1 MSLSVVIQAG
11 GQSRRMGQN
20 KALLPFK
27 GQPLIQ
33 RVVDRVQ
40 RVADELLV
48 TTNSPELYQF
58 LNLPMFPDLLPGSG
72 ALGGLYT
79 ALSAA
84 SKPLVAVVACDMP
97 FVRPGLLEYERDLC
111 GADWDGVIPRLG
123 SGWEP
128 LHAIYRRDTCLPKIR
143 KALEENRLRM
153 DSWFGEARIRDLL
166 EEEIRRIDPDLRS
179 FLNLNTP
186 EEFKQAEGME

>member
-1 MSLSVVIQAG
+1 MLLSIVIQAG

-33 RVVDRVQ
+33 RVVEWVRP
-40 RVADELLV
+40 VADELLV
-48 TTNSPELYQF
+48 TTNQPDLFPF
-58 LNLPMFPDLLPGSG
+58 LNLPMFADLLPGTG

-84 SKPLVAVVACDMP
+84 ANPLVAVIACDMP
-97 FVRPGLLEYERDLC
+97 FVSAGLLAYERDLC
-111 GADWDGVIPRLG
+111 GAEWDVVIPRLVN
-123 SGWEP
+123 GWEP
-128 LHAIYRRDTCLPKIR
+128 LHAIYRRETCLSIIR

-153 DSWFGEARIRDLL
+153 DSWFGEVRVRSLL
-166 EEEIRRIDPDLRS
+166 EEEIRLTDPDLRS
-179 FLNLNTP
+179 FLNTNTP
-186 EEFKQAEGME
+186 DEFTRAEQLE